1 MANIGKEILERQNQ
15 TENLVLLLAQ
25 REIYS
30 SAKKLQFISIIIAA
44 LIPLLISIIGY
55 FNKEFSNQYPNVAP
69 IYGIFATVLELFIGN
84 LRDSKKDL
92 ASSIQESFDTRVFK
106 IDKNKNLGTFDI
118 DDSVLFEY
126 KSKIDSGYNID
137 NLKDWYSDEII
148 ELKTNIAVIFCQ
160 RTNVSYD
167 YDLRKKYIKL
177 LFVFTTF
184 ILSILLFFGLSN
196 DISLKNF
203 FTQIVVPM
211 LPIFIFSYN
220 EVKNQY
226 KAINN
231 LKELQI
237 IISKNLDEITL
248 NSTIDMFE
256 IRQIQ
261 DRIYEN
267 RKTSPLVFDFIYNI
281 LRDKKNTSLEQTM
294 HFSISKKIQ
303 EMKEQEN
310 TNSNGA

>member
-1 MANIGKEILERQNQ
+1 MANNGKEILERQNQ

-30 SAKKLQFISIIIAA
+30 SAKKLQFISIIIVA

-167 YDLRKKYIKL
+167 YDLRKKYIKF

-231 LKELQI
+231 LKELQV

>member
-30 SAKKLQFISIIIAA
+30 SAKKLQFISIIIVA

-167 YDLRKKYIKL
+167 YDLRKKYIKF

-231 LKELQI
+231 LKELQV